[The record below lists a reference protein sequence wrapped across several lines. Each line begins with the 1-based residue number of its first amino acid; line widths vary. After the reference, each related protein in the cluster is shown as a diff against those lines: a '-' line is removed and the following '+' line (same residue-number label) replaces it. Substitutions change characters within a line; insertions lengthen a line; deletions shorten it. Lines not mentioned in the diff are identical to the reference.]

1 MNNIF
6 YCIWAWYVLL
16 SNTGSLINRFWAYLI
31 MLSRTN
37 SLFVGFSAYVRLL
50 MRCDKDFNIFTV
62 WFAVMAIPLAILWGI
77 LVYNICK
84 SHPKSYWAFNLTVY
98 LFPFI
103 GIFIFPLTFGTV
115 VADFVLSFKKLIP
128 TKSLARNNMIIKLL
142 TLPMYV
148 FYILLFFLGALMSI
162 WGIGFIIYAPVAAGV
177 TVVVTGLYSLSA
189 FIGIARQ
196 KSLNIPLSILAAVRS
211 FIFFVDA
218 VAAVAFFIW
227 LAARAKKTAAI
238 STVFYR
244 VEGSGDPLVL
254 LHGNGEDSSIF
265 EEQIKAFREK
275 YKVIAVDSR
284 GHGKSPRGEGEFSLK
299 RFADDLDDVLKAE
312 KIRGANILGFSDGGN
327 VALIYALKYPG
338 KVRSLV
344 VSGANIFPEGLKD
357 EVLADIKREYEEADS
372 VGKKELLA
380 LMKDEPRIDPKQL
393 NAIRVPVL
401 VTAGT
406 DDMIKEE
413 HTKLI
418 AENLPVHELVIFE
431 GSHFVPFEKADE
443 YNAKVLGFLARVN
456 GRTQEITSG
465 RAET

>member
-6 YCIWAWYVLL
+6 YCMWAWYVLL
-16 SNTGSLINRFWAYLI
+16 SKTSSLINHFWSYLT
-31 MLSRTN
+31 MLSKTS
-37 SLFVGFSAYVRLL
+37 SLFFHFSAYVRLL
-50 MRCDKDFNIFTV
+50 LKCDNDLKIFTV
-62 WFAVMAIPLAILWGI
+62 WFAVMAIPLAILWGL
-77 LVYNICK
+77 LVYNVCK
-84 SHPKSYWAFNLTVY
+84 SHPKSYWAFNLPVY

-103 GIFIFPLTFGTV
+103 GIVIFPLTFGSI

-148 FYILLFFLGALMSI
+148 FYILLFFLGAIMSI

-196 KSLNIPLSILAAVRS
+196 KSLNIPLSILAAVLS

-218 VAAVAFFIW
+218 VAAVAFFIC
-227 LAARAKKTAAI
+227 LVSKAKKPAAI
-238 STVFYR
+238 SSVFYR

-254 LHGNGEDSSIF
+254 LHGNGEDSGIF
-265 EEQIKAFREK
+265 EDQIKAFREK

-299 RFADDLDDVLKAE
+299 RFADDLDDILKAN
-312 KIRGANILGFSDGGN
+312 KISRANILGFSDGGN

-338 KVRSLV
+338 KVKSLV

-357 EVLADIKREYEEADS
+357 EVLADIKREYEETDS
-372 VGKKELLA
+372 VSKKELLA

-393 NAIRVPVL
+393 SSIRVPVL
-401 VTAGT
+401 VTAGS

-431 GSHFVPFEKADE
+431 GSHFVPFEKKDE
-443 YNAKVLGFLARVN
+443 YNAKVLEFLARVK
-456 GRTQEITSG
+456 G
-465 RAET
+465 